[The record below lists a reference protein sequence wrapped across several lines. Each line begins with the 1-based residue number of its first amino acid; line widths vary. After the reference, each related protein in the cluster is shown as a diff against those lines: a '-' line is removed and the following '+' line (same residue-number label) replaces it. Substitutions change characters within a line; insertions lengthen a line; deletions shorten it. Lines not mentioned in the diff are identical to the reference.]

1 MVGDGECDE
10 GLIWESLMSASH
22 YNLTNLNL
30 IVDFNNLQS
39 DGYTKEVMDKS
50 TLGKKIESFGFNVQ
64 ETDGHNFDKLD
75 KCFLQKD
82 SSKPNAIIAYTV
94 KGKGVSFM
102 ENSPDWHHG
111 YLTEE
116 QYQSALSELETKM
129 IKINKIKSS
138 IYSKLGQ
145 NGACFG
151 IGLMEKQKSGED
163 IFVISADMS
172 EPVGLGR
179 FKKTYPNNFVN
190 IGIAEQNMIGVA
202 AGMASEGKNKVDAQA
217 CFLSMRSCEQVRQFM
232 GYMKYNIIAVG
243 ISSGFAL
250 TFFGNTHYAI
260 EDLSIMR
267 SVPGLTI
274 LSPSDAGQAVKAI
287 IASIEINKPVY
298 LRANRSIKLSY
309 RI

>member
-1 MVGDGECDE
+1 MANNKFSNLINISNSLRRRILELTFGVGPSGTHLGAALSVVEILTYLYCTKLNMTKQNLKTKERNRFILSKGHSALALFTILEHLGFIRNEKLNTFEKNGSSYYAHAKRDLSEAIEFSGGSLSLGLSFAVGVALTLKKENIKNDVYVLVGDGECDE

-111 YLTEE
+111 HLTEE
-116 QYQSALSELETKM
+116 QYQSALSELET
-129 IKINKIKSS
+129 
-138 IYSKLGQ
+138 
-145 NGACFG
+145 
-151 IGLMEKQKSGED
+151 
-163 IFVISADMS
+163 
-172 EPVGLGR
+172 
-179 FKKTYPNNFVN
+179 
-190 IGIAEQNMIGVA
+190 
-202 AGMASEGKNKVDAQA
+202 
-217 CFLSMRSCEQVRQFM
+217 
-232 GYMKYNIIAVG
+232 
-243 ISSGFAL
+243 
-250 TFFGNTHYAI
+250 
-260 EDLSIMR
+260 
-267 SVPGLTI
+267 
-274 LSPSDAGQAVKAI
+274 
-287 IASIEINKPVY
+287 
-298 LRANRSIKLSY
+298 
-309 RI
+309 